1 MLDYRLRHPDIAEDE
16 WTILSRDPDKFI
28 KRHPKLAAQP
38 GVRFCQ
44 GDVRTFAI
52 GGERYDVVIHAATDA
67 VTTLSDD
74 EMTSVIVDGTRHVIG
89 AAKICGAK
97 KLMLTSSGAVYGAC
111 SAAVSEDSD
120 CKPTTA
126 YGKGKLLAEQM
137 CCASGLHVLLPRCF
151 AFVGPYLNRS
161 IHFAIG
167 NFIQNCLDGQPIVIK
182 GDGSPMRSYLYADD
196 LVEWLFAI
204 LDRGQSCRPYNVG
217 SPDAIS
223 IKDLAYLVRD
233 TLQSNNL
240 KSNNQTIINQ
250 TISRIQVLG
259 QSVSGA
265 SNVYVPNID
274 RVANELGLGV
284 KTCLSDAV
292 RMSSKPSS

>member
-1 MLDYRLRHPDIAEDE
+1 MLDYRLRHADIVVDD
-16 WTILSRDPDKFI
+16 WTILSRAPDRFI
-28 KRHPKLAAQP
+28 ARYPILAKQS
-38 GVRFCQ
+38 GVRFLK
-44 GDVRTFAI
+44 GDVRTFAW
-52 GGERYDVVIHAATDA
+52 GSERYDAVIHAATDA
-67 VTTLSDD
+67 VTTLSDG
-74 EMTSVIVDGTRHVIG
+74 EMTSVIVDGTQHVIDF
-89 AAKICGAK
+89 AKACGARR
-97 KLMLTSSGAVYGAC
+97 LLLTSSGAVYGSC
-111 SAAVSEDSD
+111 SSAVSEDAV

-137 CCASGLHVLLPRCF
+137 CCASGLHILLPRCF

-217 SPDAIS
+217 SPEAIS
-223 IKDLAYLVRD
+223 IRDLAYLVRD
-233 TLQSNNL
+233 TLRPNTL
-240 KSNNQTIINQ
+240 KLNNQT
-250 TISRIQVLG
+250 TSSIQILG
-259 QSVSGA
+259 QSVLGA

-274 RVANELGLGV
+274 CVANELGLGV
-284 KTCLSDAV
+284 KTCLSDAIL
-292 RMSSKPSS
+292 MSSKPSA

>member
-1 MLDYRLRHPDIAEDE
+1 MLDYRLRHADIAADD
-16 WTILSRDPDKFI
+16 WTILSRAPDRFI
-28 KRHPKLAAQP
+28 ARYPILAKQQ
-38 GVRFCQ
+38 GVRFLK
-44 GDVRTFAI
+44 GDVRTFAC
-52 GGERYDVVIHAATDA
+52 GSERYDAVIHAATDA
-67 VTTLSDD
+67 VTTLSDG
-74 EMTSVIVDGTRHVIG
+74 EMTSVIVEGTQHVIDF
-89 AAKICGAK
+89 AKECGAS
-97 KLMLTSSGAVYGAC
+97 KLLLTSSGAVYGSC
-111 SAAVSEDSD
+111 SGAVSEDAV

-233 TLQSNNL
+233 TLQSSSL
-240 KSNNQTIINQ
+240 KPNNQTIVPIE
-250 TISRIQVLG
+250 VLG
-259 QSVSGA
+259 QSVPGA
-265 SNVYVPNID
+265 ANYYVPRID
-274 RVANELGLGV
+274 RIVNELGVNV
-284 KTCLSDAV
+284 KAGICAAIRHSV
-292 RMSSKPSS
+292 ECVS